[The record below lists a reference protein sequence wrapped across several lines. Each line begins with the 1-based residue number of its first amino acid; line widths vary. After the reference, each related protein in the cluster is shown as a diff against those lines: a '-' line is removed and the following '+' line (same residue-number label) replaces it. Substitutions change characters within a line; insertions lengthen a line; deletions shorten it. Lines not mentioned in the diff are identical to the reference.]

1 MSGCLCL
8 FGILKIFDEILLLHC
23 FLIETPPLS
32 GKILITTALH
42 NSIHCFDTTLVRCA
56 KAIPKLESK
65 YNTLSLCLLLWLLA
79 PSLWLLIY
87 CVPFSY
93 WVLPSFTQCVL
104 FLTQRINTPSLLSLL
119 SCSQTESREVLFSL
133 SCYSFPSLKD
143 RSLHNALHLPQHN
156 YQPGCNCLRS
166 VFLHGAKCSGWTS
179 YRRQNRNAEIFRG
192 IWGKSNYAGLNIPS
206 DRKVQLL
213 WEIFSVKTVVFH

>member
-119 SCSQTESREVLFSL
+119 SAPRQKVGKFSSPCHAILSHLSKTGVCIMLYIFHNITISQDAIVCAPCSCMVPNAVGEPHTEGRTGMLKSSEEYGENQTMQ
-133 SCYSFPSLKD
+133 
-143 RSLHNALHLPQHN
+143 A
-156 YQPGCNCLRS
+156 
-166 VFLHGAKCSGWTS
+166 
-179 YRRQNRNAEIFRG
+179 
-192 IWGKSNYAGLNIPS
+192 
-206 DRKVQLL
+206 
-213 WEIFSVKTVVFH
+213 